1 VTTTD
6 PAAPPELVTVEPADV
21 PAVNPLTGAPLI
33 ARDRFGRPKVV
44 PEWGGNAVAY
54 TRCTTFVG
62 CVEDMYLLQ
71 QWQMRH
77 VARGIALNDDLIAA
91 VRDTDPDNKDGLNFL
106 HAEARKRSG
115 AGDAAA
121 LGTYMHTVT
130 EAADRGLD
138 PGSVELPW
146 LSSGAMDPSAYI
158 PDLAAYL
165 DATAPFKHRLI
176 EQFMVQDPLK
186 VGGTPDRIVQYQ
198 GKRYIADLKTG
209 VIDLGTLKI
218 AAQLAMYARS
228 RPYDHVTA
236 TRGEPHGAEIDRGII
251 IHLPVGAATCR
262 LYWVDLLAGW
272 DVVKTAQA
280 VRETRKLRW
289 NALARE
295 LTHVRPAPLTLA
307 DQITSCV
314 TAEEVRALW
323 RVHAVEWTDD
333 LTKVAKGHIAALALA
348 EAFNAPENPTATTTT
363 PKE

>member
-1 VTTTD
+1 MTTTD
-6 PAAPPELVTVEPADV
+6 PAAPPALVTVDAPDA
-21 PAVNPLTGAPLI
+21 PTTNPLTGQPLI
-33 ARDRFGRPKVV
+33 ARDRWGRPKVV
-44 PEWGGNAVAY
+44 PEWGGNAVPY

-62 CVEDMYLLQ
+62 CVEDMYLVQ

-106 HAEARKRSG
+106 HGEARKRSG

-121 LGTYMHTVT
+121 LGTYLHTVT

-138 PGSVELPW
+138 PGSVEVPW
-146 LSSGAMDPSAYI
+146 LSTGTMDPSAYI

-165 DATAPFKHRLI
+165 EATAPFRHLSI

-186 VGGTPDRIVQYQ
+186 VGGTPDRVVQYQ

-209 VIDLGTLKI
+209 VIDMGTLKI

-228 RPYDHVTA
+228 RPYDHTTGA
-236 TRGEPHGAEIDRGII
+236 RGEPHGCEIDRGII
-251 IHLPVGAATCR
+251 IHLPVGSATCR

-272 DVVKTAQA
+272 NVVMTARD
-280 VRETRKLRW
+280 VRERRKLRW

-295 LTHVRPAPLTLA
+295 LVHVRPAPLTLA

-314 TAEEVRALW
+314 DADEVRALW
-323 RVHAVEWTDD
+323 RAHTADWTQD
-333 LTKVAKGHIAALALA
+333 LTELARVHIASLATSTA
-348 EAFNAPENPTATTTT
+348 ATTTT
-363 PKE
+363 KE